1 MGFRELFVKKSSIY
15 TETSVELTLIAS
27 GESEV
32 STGWHFQ
39 LVYCLFTI
47 VALQIAYTTNHMAK
61 KRVTSVEQLQATV
74 VSLETDVSSLKS
86 QLSASEQRSRLNNVE
101 IKGVPL
107 KKDENLFSIVE
118 VICKATNYSF
128 PKTQIN
134 YLHRV
139 PLHGSKEKAIVVSF
153 INRYVKEEFV
163 ASARACKTLSAA
175 ALGFTGTSQR
185 VFVNDHLNAE
195 SKNLL
200 NKTKSAAKEKN
211 FNYVWVKYGKIHVRK
226 NETSPAFIVYR
237 ESDLNKFA

>member
-1 MGFRELFVKKSSIY
+1 MRGDGGAAVQFQPTQAVAVTFASTNLPEHVYLDSWRHEVNVYIPPVK
-15 TETSVELTLIAS
+15 
-27 GESEV
+27 
-32 STGWHFQ
+32 Q
-39 LVYCLFTI
+39 CL
-47 VALQIAYTTNHMAK
+47 NCM
-61 KRVTSVEQLQATV
+61 RVEQLQATD

-134 YLHRV
+134 YLHTV

-163 ASARACKTLSAA
+163 ASARACK
-175 ALGFTGTSQR
+175 
-185 VFVNDHLNAE
+185 
-195 SKNLL
+195 
-200 NKTKSAAKEKN
+200 
-211 FNYVWVKYGKIHVRK
+211 
-226 NETSPAFIVYR
+226 
-237 ESDLNKFA
+237 